1 MSDSILKYV
10 TETMVRLE
18 RSRLEANDAAN
29 VIADRLTMRA
39 ELLLNLLHEYRGE
52 QDEDQLVEAV
62 SVAAEI
68 EALVPELRRTLVS
81 LVDADGRCRTMPAV
95 RAELLRL
102 RELEDDDGC

>member
-1 MSDSILKYV
+1 MSDSILNYV

-18 RSRLEANDAAN
+18 RSRLEAVDAAN
-29 VIADRLTMRA
+29 AVADRMTVRA
-39 ELLLNLLHEYRGE
+39 ELLLNLLYDYRGE
-52 QDEDQLVEAV
+52 QSEDILVEAA

-68 EALVPELRRTLVS
+68 EALVPELRRSLVS

-102 RELEDDDGC
+102 REREDDDGC